1 MESRSFHRLAVIPFA
16 GAALAAALGLT
27 ACASQSSNPNSPA
40 NIKTETAS
48 AELRSDRI
56 RSWSVLN
63 DQTMIIESYDGT
75 RYKAETMGAC
85 NGLSFATRLGF
96 SNRGGF
102 KTVDRF
108 SSVLLPDGTRCPLA
122 SLNKVITAEKSA
134 LDSYEKAEQ
143 EKDAAAGKDKQGES
157 SQKDDAKKDDPKTE
171 QSSGAAGNAA
181 STEGQPKE
189 SASPR

>member
-1 MESRSFHRLAVIPFA
+1 
-16 GAALAAALGLT
+16 
-27 ACASQSSNPNSPA
+27 
-40 NIKTETAS
+40 
-48 AELRSDRI
+48 SDRI
-56 RSWSVLN
+56 RNWTVLD
-63 DQTMIIESYDGT
+63 DQTLVIESYDGT

-143 EKDAAAGKDKQGES
+143 EKDAAAGKD
-157 SQKDDAKKDDPKTE
+157 
-171 QSSGAAGNAA
+171 
-181 STEGQPKE
+181 
-189 SASPR
+189 